1 MTNPLSHFDEDGRPR
16 MVDVSDKSDSVRI
29 AIASGRVS
37 FSPDAYEKIRRE
49 GVKKGD
55 ILRIAEIAGVMGA
68 KKTPDLIPLCH
79 PLTLESVNVAAAFD
93 DETQSIM
100 VTARVKMTGKT
111 GVEMEALTA
120 VSTAALTIYD
130 MLKAAEKGMRIEG
143 IRLLSKTGGKS
154 GSWIAP

>member
-1 MTNPLSHFDEDGRPR
+1 VTNPLSHFDEDGRPR
-16 MVDVSDKSDSVRI
+16 MVDVSAKSDSVRI

-79 PLTLESVNVAAAFD
+79 PLTLESVNVSAAFD
-93 DETQSIM
+93 DETQAIM

-120 VSTAALTIYD
+120 ASVACLTIYD
-130 MLKAAEKGMRIEG
+130 MAKSVDKGMTIGPVE
-143 IRLLSKTGGKS
+143 LVEKTGGRS
-154 GSWIAP
+154 GDFRR

>member
-120 VSTAALTIYD
+120 ASVACLTIYD
-130 MLKAAEKGMRIEG
+130 MAKSVDKGMTIGPVE
-143 IRLLSKTGGKS
+143 LVEKTGGRS
-154 GSWIAP
+154 GDFRR

>member
-1 MTNPLSHFDEDGRPR
+1 

-37 FSPDAYEKIRRE
+37 FSPDAYEKIRHG

-79 PLTLESVNVAAAFD
+79 PLTLESVNVSAAFD
-93 DETQSIM
+93 DETQAIM

-120 VSTAALTIYD
+120 VSVAALTVYD
-130 MLKAAEKGMRIEG
+130 MAKAAEKTMHIQN
-143 IRLLSKTGGKS
+143 IRLVEKHGGRS
-154 GSWIAP
+154 GDVINE

>member
-1 MTNPLSHFDEDGRPR
+1 

-120 VSTAALTIYD
+120 ASVACLTIYD
-130 MLKAAEKGMRIEG
+130 MAKSVDKGMTIGPVE
-143 IRLLSKTGGKS
+143 LVEKTGGRS
-154 GSWIAP
+154 GDFRR